1 MSQVDPGG
9 IQGRLLLHSE
19 HCAPTGGT
27 LKVEFIS
34 QMKTPILRALF
45 QFLNTMV
52 SGII

>member
-1 MSQVDPGG
+1 MSQADPSG

-27 LKVEFIS
+27 LRVEFIS

-45 QFLNTMV
+45 QSHTTV